1 MSPLTALVLLCA
13 TLQTASSIDVPV
25 DTNFEFTGL
34 HSDFAQQYYVLNTE
48 LDDTAQLSDVSGDA
62 LPSALQQQ
70 LSTNSLSWGDLPGL
84 LQRAFLWDAGY

>member
-1 MSPLTALVLLCA
+1 MSPLAALLVLLCA

-48 LDDTAQLSDVSGDA
+48 LDDTAQLSDFSGD
-62 LPSALQQQ
+62 
-70 LSTNSLSWGDLPGL
+70 
-84 LQRAFLWDAGY
+84 